1 MISRI
6 EITNVAT
13 YKSGVN
19 IAPKKINFIYGGN
32 GTGKTTLSRVLA
44 QDIPGE
50 YEITW
55 KSDQPLKTFV
65 FNREF
70 VERNLSQRISGIFT
84 LGEDNTEAVE
94 SLEALRERENE
105 LKRDIQTKQSAIQE
119 RTEGIEGLRNQFTE
133 SCWVQKKTFEQ
144 FRESL
149 RGKISSKKA
158 FAEECLA
165 ALQKESLGES
175 ANIDSLSTRYD
186 ALYNMRLER
195 YDLLA
200 ELPFPDMSSVDGF
213 DLLEIPIVGSADAP
227 IGAFIDYLNN
237 SNWVKEGL
245 QYLEKSEGKCPFC
258 QSHLTRETSADLAAY
273 FDERYEQEF
282 DSLQYFASWHENTTR
297 QLLQNCKESL
307 EAVPQSIDSN
317 PLKEAV
323 ASLEKRAAQSQLTIA
338 SKLADPSKVVTTSS
352 ITIDTQDVSARIIE
366 INSAIM
372 EHNTLVDNINT
383 ERAKF
388 TTCIWDSIA
397 RNLDPLYKKTQKEIN
412 GRKRAVENLK
422 EQISEL
428 EAKVDNIRIEIDR
441 IEATRTSISPTVKAI
456 NDLLQ
461 RFGFEGFSIA
471 EDKDNEGFYKIIR
484 PTGEDAKATLSEGE
498 YNFVSF
504 LYFYHLVYGSDNKT
518 GIAEPRVVVIDDP
531 ISSLD
536 SNVMFVVTTLAKEI
550 LRDCRDEKHGIRQA
564 FILTHNVY
572 FHKEITFLGSRST
585 WPTTQCAYWV
595 INKCNETSEI
605 ETTDTNPVSTAYE
618 LLWGEVR
625 DAGATPN
632 KNIFNTMRRI
642 LEYYFNVVG
651 GMDYEVVVN
660 GFDGP
665 DKTVCKSLISCIN
678 EQSHLVNDDFVMCF
692 SAESIASYARV
703 FKRIFELTGHEAHYN
718 MMLGQSG
725 SVPIQA

>member
-13 YKSGVN
+13 YNSGVD
-19 IAPKKINFIYGGN
+19 IVPKRINFIYGGN

-44 QDIPGE
+44 QDVLGE

-55 KSDQPLKTFV
+55 ESDQPLKTFV

-70 VERNLSQRISGIFT
+70 VERNLSHRINGIFT
-84 LGEDNTEAVE
+84 LGEDNAEAIE
-94 SLEALRERENE
+94 SLEALRGQENE
-105 LKRDIQTKQSAIQE
+105 IMQNVLSKQRAIEE
-119 RTEGIEGLRNQFTE
+119 RTRGIEELSNQFTE
-133 SCWVQKKTFEQ
+133 TCWSQKKTFEQ

-158 FAEECLA
+158 FAEECLSI
-165 ALQKESLGES
+165 LRKESLGES
-175 ANIDSLSTRYD
+175 ASIDSLSAQYD
-186 ALYNMRLER
+186 ILYNMHLER

-200 ELPFPDMSSVDGF
+200 ELSFPDMSSIDGF
-213 DLLEIPIVGSADAP
+213 NLLEIPIVGSADVP

-258 QSHLTRETSADLAAY
+258 QSRLTQETSTDLAAY
-273 FDERYEQEF
+273 FDERYEQELN
-282 DSLQYFASWHENTTR
+282 SLQSFASWHEDATG
-297 QLLQNCKESL
+297 QILQICKERL
-307 EAVPQSIDSN
+307 EATPSSIDSS

-323 ASLEKRAAQSQLTIA
+323 ASLEREVVQSQLTLA
-338 SKLADPSKVVTTSS
+338 SKLADPSRVVTASL
-352 ITIDTQDVSARIIE
+352 ITIDIQDVSSCIVD

-372 EHNTLVDNINT
+372 KHNALVDNITT

-388 TTCIWDSIA
+388 TACVWNSIA

-412 GRKRAVENLK
+412 GKKRAIENLK

-428 EAKVDNIRIEIDR
+428 EAKVENARIEIAR
-441 IEATRTSISPTVKAI
+441 IEAARTSISPTVEAI
-456 NDLLQ
+456 NGLLQ
-461 RFGFEGFSIA
+461 RFGFEGFSVA
-471 EDKDNEGFYKIIR
+471 EDEDNEGFYKIIR

-504 LYFYHLVYGSDNKT
+504 LYFYHLVYGSDGKA
-518 GIAEPRVVVIDDP
+518 GIDEPRVVVIDDP

-572 FHKEITFLGSRST
+572 FHKEITFLGNRST
-585 WPTTQCAYWV
+585 WPTTQCAYWI
-595 INKCNETSEI
+595 INKHNETSTIEI
-605 ETTDTNPVSTAYE
+605 TDENPISTAYE

-642 LEYYFNVVG
+642 LEYYFNVIG
-651 GMDYEVVVN
+651 EMNYEAVVN
-660 GFDGP
+660 GFDGS

-692 SAESIASYARV
+692 SAESIASYIRV

-718 MMLGQSG
+718 MMIERSG
-725 SVPIQA
+725 SIPIQA